1 MTIREFKVSVDES
14 KIDDLYKR
22 IDLTRWPDEVNDEIW
37 TLGTKKSFLKDA
49 VQYWRND
56 FDWMIHEKQ
65 INDFGSYKFKTK
77 DDLEIHFIHS
87 KSGSENSIPIIITH
101 GWPGSIQEFF
111 KIIPLLNK
119 DKDGL
124 SFDVICPSMPGYG
137 FSDKPSQ
144 KGYDSKKIA
153 EINHELMT
161 ALGYKKYLVQGGD
174 WGSTVS
180 KWSAELF
187 PNEVLGL
194 HLNLVIAFPPEKDD
208 PMEGVTNQEKV
219 LLGRYAKYLELGS
232 GYFEIQRT
240 KPQTL
245 GYSLND
251 SPVGLA
257 GWIIEKFHSWTDDEK
272 DKLIVSL
279 EDVLSI
285 VSLYWF
291 SESITSSMRLYNEN
305 GREGFSKSKVEVP
318 TGCALFKNEI
328 MLPPKAWAEEIY
340 NLIHWEHYD
349 GGHFAALE
357 KPETLE
363 KDIRLFVQKLKI

>member
-14 KIDDLYKR
+14 KIHDLYKR
-22 IDLTRWPDEVNDEIW
+22 IDLTRWPDEINDEIW

-56 FDWMIHEKQ
+56 FDWKIHEKQ
-65 INDFGSYKFKTK
+65 INDSGSYKFKTK

-87 KSGSENSIPIIITH
+87 KSDSENSIPIIITH

-111 KIIPLLNK
+111 KIIPLLNE
-119 DKDGL
+119 DKNGL
-124 SFDVICPSMPGYG
+124 SFDVVCPSMPGYG

-208 PMEGVTNQEKV
+208 PMEGVTDQEKV

>member
-56 FDWMIHEKQ
+56 FNWKIHEKQ
-65 INDFGSYKFKTK
+65 INDFGSYKFKTQ

-87 KSGSENSIPIIITH
+87 KSDSGNSIPILITH

-119 DKDGL
+119 DKNGL
-124 SFDVICPSMPGYG
+124 SFDVVCPSMPGYG

-194 HLNLVIAFPPEKDD
+194 HLNLVIAFPPAKDD
-208 PMEGVTNQEKV
+208 PMEGVTDQEKV

-257 GWIIEKFHSWTDDEK
+257 GWIIEKFHSWTDDER

-340 NLIHWEHYD
+340 NLVHWEHYD

-363 KDIRLFVQKLKI
+363 KDIRLFAQKLKI

>member
-14 KIDDLYKR
+14 KIDDLYRR

-56 FDWMIHEKQ
+56 FNWKIHEKQ
-65 INDFGSYKFKTK
+65 INDLGSYKFKTK

-87 KSGSENSIPIIITH
+87 KSDSKNSIPIIITH

-124 SFDVICPSMPGYG
+124 SFDVVCPSMPGYG

-208 PMEGVTNQEKV
+208 PMEGVTDQEKV

-291 SESITSSMRLYNEN
+291 SESITSSIRLYNEN

-363 KDIRLFVQKLKI
+363 RDIRLFVQKLKI

>member
-56 FDWMIHEKQ
+56 FDWKIHEKQ

-87 KSGSENSIPIIITH
+87 KSNSKSSIPILITH
-101 GWPGSIQEFF
+101 GWPGSVQEFF

-119 DKDGL
+119 DRDGL

-137 FSDKPSQ
+137 FSDKPSE
-144 KGYDSKKIA
+144 KGYNSKKIA
-153 EINHELMT
+153 EINHELMM
-161 ALGYKKYLVQGGD
+161 ALGYKKYVVQGGD
-174 WGSTVS
+174 WGATVS
-180 KWSAELF
+180 KWAAELY
-187 PNEVLGL
+187 PKEVLGL

-208 PMEGVTNQEKV
+208 PMEGVTEQEQV
-219 LLGRYAKYLELGS
+219 LLARYAKYLELGS

-272 DKLIVSL
+272 NKLVVSL

-305 GREGFSKSKVEVP
+305 GREGFTKSRVDVP

-328 MLPPKAWAEEIY
+328 VLPPKAWAEEIY
-340 NLIHWEHYD
+340 NLIHWKHYD

-363 KDIRLFVQKLKI
+363 KDIRLFVQKLRI

>member
-208 PMEGVTNQEKV
+208 PMEGVTDQEKV